1 MNFYFLFSRIFEKKK
16 GKCKNK
22 WIKASFEDV
31 EKKCLKRKKQW
42 KNALLCGKEFQEQK
56 NDMGEDVSIIT
67 KNNKASTIN
76 ESIVATPMCTNVLY
90 Y

>member
-1 MNFYFLFSRIFEKKK
+1 MDKSEFGRGRCRKKVFEKR
-16 GKCKNK
+16 
-22 WIKASFEDV
+22 
-31 EKKCLKRKKQW
+31 LKRKKQW

-76 ESIVATPMCTNVLY
+76 ESIAAPMCTNVLY